1 MLVNKRCGFLKDD
14 KFVPED
20 WWQLKNKGLKFFPE
34 ERRWYQP
41 PRALEDVPEPPK
53 AETVEKV
60 NNLKEDVKNSDAQIA
75 TSPLSSLPNVAT

>member
-1 MLVNKRCGFLKDD
+1 M
-14 KFVPED
+14 PEE
-20 WWQLKNKGLKFFPE
+20 WWQLKNKGLQYFAE

-60 NNLKEDVKNSDAQIA
+60 NNLKQSVQNSDAQIA